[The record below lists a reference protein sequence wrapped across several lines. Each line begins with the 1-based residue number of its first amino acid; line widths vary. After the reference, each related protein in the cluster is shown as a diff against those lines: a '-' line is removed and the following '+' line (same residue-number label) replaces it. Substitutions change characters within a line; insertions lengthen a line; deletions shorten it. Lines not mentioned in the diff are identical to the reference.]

1 MRTEVSSPY
10 RVSTSDSVCGIHPF
24 TRCETLSLTAVSS
37 GLLSRCGTVGYA
49 VGEGRGPPYDLLIER
64 SRIECLPCTW
74 LSALLS
80 MPFEIF
86 MWVSRFDPPPGTRCE
101 ADASGAELG
110 RGVHPEPTDQEA
122 KMSQRQLEL
131 GDDSGAIKLAGLP
144 FIGNHL
150 LFFQAIQVG
159 FENPQVTVSQNPTV
173 SLFRRY
179 ERCCCPAED
188 H

>member
-1 MRTEVSSPY
+1 MHIAPGQHPTLAHTLLQHSGYNPFRWAACVN
-10 RVSTSDSVCGIHPF
+10 CGQ
-24 TRCETLSLTAVSS
+24 RYV
-37 GLLSRCGTVGYA
+37 
-49 VGEGRGPPYDLLIER
+49 
-64 SRIECLPCTW
+64 RIEP
-74 LSALLS
+74 
-80 MPFEIF
+80 
-86 MWVSRFDPPPGTRCE
+86 
-101 ADASGAELG
+101 
-110 RGVHPEPTDQEA
+110 RG